1 MENPLEQFEIKR
13 ILPFSYGNVDLSFTN
28 SALCMIITITF
39 IVLTLTLALRKRG
52 IVPTKGQAFAESVYD
67 FIQGIIGETI
77 GKDGVKYFSLV
88 FTIFTFVACGNMLGL
103 FPYSFTFT
111 SHIAVVGALSLF
123 CLLLNM
129 IFGLK
134 RRGWKYFHTFFPEG
148 LPWIMAPLI
157 IPVETLSL
165 LAKPFSLTIRLAVN
179 MSVGHIML
187 KVLGTF
193 IVAMGFFGFIPLI
206 ADMCIIM
213 FELFITLLQ
222 AYIYTTLSCVY
233 LSQAISDEE

>member
-13 ILPFSYGNVDLSFTN
+13 IIPFNYDGVDLSFTN
-28 SALCMIITITF
+28 SALCMIITLMF
-39 IVLTLTLALRKRG
+39 IVLSFSLALRKRG
-52 IVPTKGQAFAESVYD
+52 IIPTKSQAFAESVYD
-67 FIQGIIGETI
+67 FVQDIVGETI
-77 GKDGVKYFSLV
+77 GKDGVKYFSLI
-88 FTIFTFVACGNMLGL
+88 FTIFTFISCGNILGL

-111 SHIAVVGALSLF
+111 SHIAAVGALSAF
-123 CLLLNM
+123 CLILNI

-134 RRGWKYFHTFFPEG
+134 RRGWGYFRTFFPEG
-148 LPWIMAPLI
+148 LPWIMAPMI

-187 KVLGTF
+187 DVLGTF
-193 IVAMGFFGFIPLI
+193 IVAMGFFGFIPLV
-206 ADMCIIM
+206 ADICIIM